1 MPLNSTENAFP
12 FLGLLACAGVGY
24 LAGKNL
30 SIWHAKKHKE
40 TAYNVFDTQV
50 GEKMK
55 EKGWF
60 GFKEENGMTKMRFSR
75 KKIRRNFHVIP
86 EGYERPERE
95 NDEPIRLRTR

>member
-1 MPLNSTENAFP
+1 
-12 FLGLLACAGVGY
+12 
-24 LAGKNL
+24 
-30 SIWHAKKHKE
+30 
-40 TAYNVFDTQV
+40 
-50 GEKMK
+50 MK